1 MQVCGFGPKAQ
12 AAASLAGFTTI
23 KDVQVSELWLFSST
37 LITHPFMNVTL
48 ITHPLMNVT
57 LITHPLMNVEN
68 EFWLLLFF
76 IYLFSS
82 QSHNAS
88 R

>member
-1 MQVCGFGPKAQ
+1 VQVCGFGPKAQ

-48 ITHPLMNVT
+48 ITHPFMNVT

-68 EFWLLLFF
+68 EFWLLLLFF
-76 IYLFSS
+76 
-82 QSHNAS
+82 
-88 R
+88 